1 MQIGA
6 DLPVQMH
13 AGLAHVAGVAVVG
26 VVREALPAVRGHLRC
41 GHEARLLGPLRRQTR
56 DQAQP
61 QVAARRGQEPL
72 AADRLPLRRRVRPV
86 AVGMLVADEVVLRE
100 AVGLLPER
108 DLDLAGREA
117 ARAQPCLAVVAALAG
132 HHIDAAA
139 DRMQAVARIIGAAH
153 HLDAVEVQR
162 EHHVDEALVAA
173 VDIARD
179 AVDQHLDAVDVALAV
194 EGAEGR
200 LARLGAHA
208 GLGELDARQQ
218 TEQFP
223 ALRDVAILDAVG
235 PENVDR
241 GQHLAGL
248 QHAAAAA
255 AHGHAAQH
263 DRGIAGS
270 RGTGRRGGVGLG
282 TGRRHQAG
290 QRGGHRQ
297 RQDLRGRCSQCIS
310 AWCFP

>member
-153 HLDAVEVQR
+153 HLDAVDVQR

-179 AVDQHLDAVDVALAV
+179 TVDQHLDAIDIAFAI
-194 EGAEGR
+194 ECAKAR
-200 LARLGAHA
+200 LAGFGAHPRFRQLHTRQLADELPAVGHVLVFDLVRAQHVDRRQDTARAQCAGIALGAHA
-208 GLGELDARQQ
+208 HLAHDDRRIGGLG
-218 TEQFP
+218 
-223 ALRDVAILDAVG
+223 AVG
-235 PENVDR
+235 KRGPER
-241 GQHLAGL
+241 CKRHGAGT
-248 QHAAAAA
+248 
-255 AHGHAAQH
+255 
-263 DRGIAGS
+263 D
-270 RGTGRRGGVGLG
+270 VGNGEKLEY
-282 TGRRHQAG
+282 
-290 QRGGHRQ
+290 HRM
-297 RQDLRGRCSQCIS
+297 DLVNYGAS
-310 AWCFP
+310 

>member
-1 MQIGA
+1 M
-6 DLPVQMH
+6 
-13 AGLAHVAGVAVVG
+13 
-26 VVREALPAVRGHLRC
+26 PAV
-41 GHEARLLGPLRRQTR
+41 Q
-56 DQAQP
+56 QAP
-61 QVAARRGQEPL
+61 P
-72 AADRLPLRRRVRPV
+72 
-86 AVGMLVADEVVLRE
+86 
-100 AVGLLPER
+100 
-108 DLDLAGREA
+108 A
-117 ARAQPCLAVVAALAG
+117 ARAGLDLGHRQPVGDHRARAEVAQPRFAVAAALAG

-153 HLDAVEVQR
+153 HLDAVDVQR

-208 GLGELDARQQ
+208 GLGELDAGQQ
-218 TEQFP
+218 AEQFP

-248 QHAAAAA
+248 QHTAAAA